1 MMPQMKGSQRHMDT
15 AAMPRL
21 TLGGKDLSA
30 PSAGCVTAPLVSF
43 VLINFNYAEFVGAAI
58 ESIKHQD
65 YRHIECLVID
75 NASTDSSVSVIE
87 SHIKDD
93 KRFSFIQFSENL
105 GQLGATNKVIDCIN
119 GSFVVFVDADD
130 LLLPSFCS
138 THVQVHLALAES
150 VAFTSSNLV
159 EINKT
164 GDVLTGKSSC
174 IKTDTPEFVKGL
186 RPAAITPR
194 LSTIDVETYNLLN
207 GRCATIAS
215 TCLGWHWTY
224 GTSNMYRASI
234 IKLIRINDQFPIPKR
249 FADNYLIPLAHAMAK
264 SALIDLTLS
273 AYRIHGNNIWVQR
286 ESVNSLKNYG
296 PDYDAKQ
303 IADFHMNQ
311 EIVLSRSVELNW
323 LSRNLWNLINRMA
336 DIQNSDEQK
345 PYYSSTPIIDL
356 FAKYA
361 SQMQQA
367 LSPSEYYSGIAMRF
381 GLWNGLKIIL
391 SDYKSCSIFK
401 SLSFVLV
408 YFIKIRSHI
417 RC

>member
-1 MMPQMKGSQRHMDT
+1 
-15 AAMPRL
+15 
-21 TLGGKDLSA
+21 
-30 PSAGCVTAPLVSF
+30 
-43 VLINFNYAEFVGAAI
+43 
-58 ESIKHQD
+58 
-65 YRHIECLVID
+65 
-75 NASTDSSVSVIE
+75 
-87 SHIKDD
+87 
-93 KRFSFIQFSENL
+93 
-105 GQLGATNKVIDCIN
+105 
-119 GSFVVFVDADD
+119 
-130 LLLPSFCS
+130 
-138 THVQVHLALAES
+138 
-150 VAFTSSNLV
+150 
-159 EINKT
+159 
-164 GDVLTGKSSC
+164 
-174 IKTDTPEFVKGL
+174 
-186 RPAAITPR
+186 
-194 LSTIDVETYNLLN
+194 
-207 GRCATIAS
+207 
-215 TCLGWHWTY
+215 
-224 GTSNMYRASI
+224 
-234 IKLIRINDQFPIPKR
+234 
-249 FADNYLIPLAHAMAK
+249 MAK

-345 PYYSSTPIIDL
+345 PYYSSTLIIDL